1 MMRGA
6 TKFAGVCVAAVLA
19 AMTVP
24 NRAEACGGTFC
35 DGGVPGPMP
44 VDQTGENVIF
54 VMGGDK
60 AEVHIQ
66 ISYDPNTNA
75 NKFAWMIP
83 LATVPDFS
91 VGSQPL
97 FDRVL
102 AATVPLYNLTQSFES
117 CDFGDEGGS
126 GGNFTSGFPATTTSD
141 PSGGS
146 ETDVGGPE
154 VLLNETVGAFDV
166 VVLQDTELAP
176 IQAWLEDNG
185 YNWDPAAAPI
195 LQQYLDEGNVIAALK
210 LTNGVGLEDIH
221 PITLRYDGLETCFP
235 LRLTRIAAVEDM
247 EIRVFVLANERAAP
261 TNFRHVLI
269 NQVKIDWLGAMIA
282 GNYREVIMNA
292 VDAMMADGRAFVTEY
307 AGTSSTVS
315 QGGIFDNNWD
325 EQAFVGLDPVQTVTT
340 LNDQGLAQCTDELSC
355 AWNHPLIY
363 GLLLEFLPPPDGVEP
378 LTFYAYLGDYVDQID
393 LVKWNGGA
401 EFSAALLDR
410 VIDPGIHAVDLL
422 DTWPYLTRMYTL
434 ISPGEMMEDPIFHL
448 NPDLGDVDQLRTADN
463 YNLCNGDSVVT
474 LPDGREV
481 YVPGGQTWPTIPNE
495 MWWEEEVQ
503 TIGLKGAPMTLVN
516 NTNAITKVVT
526 DWNLSHNWPRADDT
540 GNTPTGGGDS
550 MTETDTDSPLDD
562 EPGACG
568 CRSNDP
574 RGLWLM
580 LGLLALRRRRTTSL

>member
-1 MMRGA
+1 
-6 TKFAGVCVAAVLA
+6 
-19 AMTVP
+19 
-24 NRAEACGGTFC
+24 
-35 DGGVPGPMP
+35 
-44 VDQTGENVIF
+44 
-54 VMGGDK
+54 
-60 AEVHIQ
+60 
-66 ISYDPNTNA
+66 
-75 NKFAWMIP
+75 MIP
-83 LATVPDFS
+83 LASVPDFS

-102 AATVPLYNLTQSFES
+102 ASTVPTYDITQSFEA
-117 CDFGDEGGS
+117 CDFVTSTADNASSGLGGTTGDGD
-126 GGNFTSGFPATTTSD
+126 PD
-141 PSGGS
+141 PSAGES
-146 ETDVGGPE
+146 SDTGPE

-185 YNWDPAAAPI
+185 YNWDPKAGPI

-235 LRLTRIAAVEDM
+235 LRLTRIAAIEDM
-247 EIRVFVLANERAAP
+247 EIRVFVLASERAAP
-261 TNFRHVLI
+261 TNFRHVLVNPLKLDWI
-269 NQVKIDWLGAMIA
+269 NYAS
-282 GNYREVIMNA
+282 NYKTVITNA

-307 AGTSSTVS
+307 AGTSSTVF

-325 EQAFVGLDPVQTVTT
+325 EQAFVDLDPVQAVAT
-340 LNDQGLAQCTDELSC
+340 LGDQGLALCIDEPSCT
-355 AWNHPLIY
+355 WNHPLIY
-363 GLLLEFLPPPDGVEP
+363 GLLLEFLPPPDGVDP
-378 LTFYAYLGDYVDQID
+378 LTFYAYLGDYADQID
-393 LVKWNGGA
+393 LVKWNNGA

-410 VIDPGIHAVDLL
+410 VIDPGMHAVDLL

-448 NPDLGDVDQLRTADN
+448 NPDLDDVPQLRVANN
-463 YNLCNGDSVVT
+463 YFLCDGDSVVT

-481 YVPGGQTWPTIPNE
+481 YVPGGFTWPTIPNE

-550 MTETDTDSPLDD
+550 MTETETDSPLDD

-580 LGLLALRRRRTTSL
+580 LGLLALRRRRTASL